1 MTYDKAAP
9 FHCDGDNSFRVIAS
23 QDQKQ
28 NKTKKKTTT
37 TTTVDVLFLGW
48 DRERFTAQVAKAE
61 GVVTSQLYLGQ
72 SEERRPGHY
81 NRCHLHELYMISPI

>member
-28 NKTKKKTTT
+28 NKTKQKQRQQR
-37 TTTVDVLFLGW
+37 LMSFFLGW
-48 DRERFTAQVAKAE
+48 DRERFTAQMAKAE